1 MQFTVDCI
9 EKLTAAFEK
18 LPSIGR
24 RTAQRLTFYLMKADK
39 QEALSL
45 AEAITE
51 LKEKTRYCS
60 ICFNLTEADPCDI
73 CSDSSRERSI
83 ICVIEE
89 PKDVLALEKTGQ
101 YRGLYHVLGGV
112 LSPLDGIGPDN
123 LKIRE
128 LQERV
133 KNGIEEVILA
143 TSATAEGETTSA
155 YLARLLHPYSVKIS
169 RIARG
174 LPVGGDLEIASKETL
189 IRALEERRKVE

>member
-1 MQFTVDCI
+1 MHSSVDPI

-18 LPSIGR
+18 LPSIGT

-155 YLARLLHPYSVKIS
+155 YLARLLHPYSVNIS

-189 IRALEERRKVE
+189 IRALEERRRVE

>member
-1 MQFTVDCI
+1 MHSSVDSI

-60 ICFNLTEADPCDI
+60 ICFNLTEADPCNI

-83 ICVIEE
+83 ICVVEE

-101 YRGLYHVLGGV
+101 YKGLYHVLGGV

-123 LKIRE
+123 LRIRE

>member
-1 MQFTVDCI
+1 MHYSVDSI
-9 EKLTAAFEK
+9 EKLIAAFEK

-24 RTAQRLTFYLMKADK
+24 RTAQRLTFYLMKTDK

-45 AEAITE
+45 AEAIIK

-60 ICFNLTEADPCDI
+60 TCFNLTEADPCDI

-83 ICVIEE
+83 VCVVEE

-112 LSPLDGIGPDN
+112 LSPLDGIGPHN
-123 LKIRE
+123 LRIRE

-143 TSATAEGETTSA
+143 TSAAAEGETTSA
-155 YLARLLHPYSVKIS
+155 YLAKLLHPYSVKIS

-189 IRALEERRKVE
+189 IRALEERRRVE

>member
-1 MQFTVDCI
+1 MHSSVDSI
-9 EKLTAAFEK
+9 EEVTAAFEK

-24 RTAQRLTFYLMKADK
+24 RTAQRLTFYLMKADN

-45 AEAITE
+45 AKAITE

-60 ICFNLTEADPCDI
+60 ICFNLTEADPCNI

-83 ICVIEE
+83 VCVVEE

-112 LSPLDGIGPDN
+112 LSPLDGIGPHN
-123 LKIRE
+123 LRIRE

-143 TSATAEGETTSA
+143 TSAAAEGETTSA
-155 YLARLLHPYSVKIS
+155 YLAKLLHPYSVKIS

-189 IRALEERRKVE
+189 IRALEERRRVE

>member
-9 EKLTAAFEK
+9 EKLNAAFEK

>member
-1 MQFTVDCI
+1 MHSSVDSI
-9 EKLTAAFEK
+9 EEVTAAFEK

-24 RTAQRLTFYLMKADK
+24 RTAQRLTFYLMKADN

-45 AEAITE
+45 AKAITE

-60 ICFNLTEADPCDI
+60 ICFNLTEADPCNI

>member
-60 ICFNLTEADPCDI
+60 ICFNLTEADPCNI

-123 LKIRE
+123 LRIRE

-133 KNGIEEVILA
+133 KSGIGEVILA

-155 YLARLLHPYSVKIS
+155 YLAKLLHPYSVKIS

-189 IRALEERRKVE
+189 IRALEERRKIE

>member
-60 ICFNLTEADPCDI
+60 ICFNLTEADPCNI
-73 CSDSSRERSI
+73 CSDSSREHSI

-133 KNGIEEVILA
+133 KNGIQEVILA
-143 TSATAEGETTSA
+143 TSATAEGETTST
-155 YLARLLHPYSVKIS
+155 YLAKLLHPYSVKIS

>member
-1 MQFTVDCI
+1 MHSSVDSI

-60 ICFNLTEADPCDI
+60 ICFNLTEADPCNI

-83 ICVIEE
+83 ICVVEE

-101 YRGLYHVLGGV
+101 YKGLYHVLGGV

-123 LKIRE
+123 LRIRE

-155 YLARLLHPYSVKIS
+155 YLAKLLHPYSMKIS